1 MKRKMKKK
9 LIAFM
14 LCMVL
19 VICNSVSILADT
31 PAAATTTAENQVS
44 ETKTAKSEKSSEEN
58 KSTDDN
64 DTSKQSEE
72 TDETKDEAPETK
84 TTEQKEETTEATTEE
99 KEDATTATTEAE
111 EPTTEATTEDKAT
124 TEAADETS
132 ETDEKKE
139 TTTAEEEKTTAAEEE
154 TANQDNE
161 IEEITKYEYKGDDV
175 NVTVTLT
182 NPEDLPDDAELVVTP
197 VTLSQEVKD
206 EISDESIKRKVAIEN
221 IFAYDIKFVQNGVE
235 VQPGSTVKVY
245 ISKPEI
251 QTDQTASVYHVDDN
265 DNLENMNGQ
274 VDENGDVVFD
284 TTHFSTYVI
293 VQQGG
298 EAVNIT
304 IEHYDNTKNPAEK
317 IYADDKI
324 QLPVGGMINDY
335 TKALNWNVSKVVV
348 GDNEYTQEQE
358 YQKIEVSQDTTI
370 KVYYIPKKT
379 TIDGAVRFYDY
390 TVKAGSVTTGWFPWE
405 QQTTYYS
412 INQESSYNG
421 DTRDRLSA
429 GTTSQNYDEYQYSV
443 DVGNYKANNY
453 TGSSAVVKGLLK
465 GLDSDGNVVFNYADP
480 GFFVNED
487 LTVTVGTGYQEEERY
502 LRQYYDNYKI
512 FFDRTGDTY
521 EFTEVKDGNQTLK
534 YGKAGSNFFPLDEEK
549 KNYEESDDGHNFF
562 FGMRYDVKF
571 TIGDYVGPLN
581 YSFTG
586 DDDLWVVLDGDKVVI
601 DLGGIHSAATDEVD
615 LWESL
620 NLTPGT
626 LTDEQKKEEH
636 TLTILYMERGASAS
650 NCQMEFTL
658 PSARISEVTNV
669 PMTNLML
676 HKVNSENEVLEG
688 ARFTL
693 ENNSTGEKMSATS
706 GEDGVVNFT
715 SLREGEYTLTEAA
728 APSGYIPAVNSWI
741 VKVVP
746 NDDGGVDA
754 HLYSTD
760 GETEAKVDPDANGIY
775 KILNITE
782 EELINSS
789 MNYDKEVQ
797 VNNWDDR
804 TYDITISASSKLTS
818 STTTEK
824 GGVVDAMMV
833 FDMSGSMN
841 YRMSGK
847 ESVPEAVLVGS
858 YNNIKE
864 NLDTEK
870 VYYYGYEWG
879 YANTSRH
886 SYMNRPMIYLN
897 DQWQYYSNGSWH
909 NIKDNSTQYIYTFD
923 SRLTN
928 LKEAATTFVTST
940 SVSSPESY
948 IGVATYSNRNGRLVS
963 ALNEIGNNPEELIK
977 AINGLFADG
986 GTYMEEGLE
995 KAFAELVCNDYKV
1008 SQSGYGWKIELNGE
1022 QRVRL
1027 DSKGDPI
1034 PQYIIVLSD
1043 GKDSDEP
1050 GAERWARWLK
1060 EYGVKI
1066 YTIGLGVD
1074 TSTANWLKNNIAT
1087 APEYA
1092 LTTDTESLGEIFQKI
1107 QETITQSL
1115 DISGAQIKDVIDP
1128 RFEIV
1133 DSNGKPVADGTE
1145 INGGTVYTDP
1155 TTGYQYIVWTEQ
1167 TIPAEGEWNQTFTV
1181 KAKDEYI
1188 GGNNVTTNISPDS
1201 EISTGYGDA
1210 ILPQP
1215 TVNVKADFIVEN
1227 NEITIFKGET
1237 VPTGDELTKLFDV
1250 AKPKRIVKTTN
1261 GSETTYEVVECTI
1274 GNTLDNGEYVIND
1287 DDFDLTWYG
1296 PSTNSGDMEDS
1307 DFIANYETDPTEMS
1321 TDVPE
1326 VDPTYYYLQVTFN
1339 PGSPTS
1345 GEGGSTENTDE
1356 NIAGVSDGEEG
1367 YIVTATNVDD
1377 IAKDD
1382 TEKRPYGVYTIHLQ
1396 TGTINIIKKSGSV
1409 DGDGLANA
1417 VFKIE
1422 KWIPSSDS
1430 QGEGSWETVI
1440 ESGTNGQITTVED
1453 GTASFTNLGIGT
1465 YRITEIQA
1473 PEGHS
1478 LLANPII
1485 VEEFPYPKASISSG
1499 GSVSV
1504 DEDAQTVEIGE
1515 KECYPTITYTIVN
1528 NELFEMPE
1536 AGGRNIFMMT
1546 LAGTAMIA
1554 LAAGSTIYYRRR
1566 RGAHNK
1572 TRR

>member
-1 MKRKMKKK
+1 M
-9 LIAFM
+9 
-14 LCMVL
+14 
-19 VICNSVSILADT
+19 
-31 PAAATTTAENQVS
+31 
-44 ETKTAKSEKSSEEN
+44 
-58 KSTDDN
+58 
-64 DTSKQSEE
+64 
-72 TDETKDEAPETK
+72 
-84 TTEQKEETTEATTEE
+84 
-99 KEDATTATTEAE
+99 
-111 EPTTEATTEDKAT
+111 
-124 TEAADETS
+124 
-132 ETDEKKE
+132 
-139 TTTAEEEKTTAAEEE
+139 
-154 TANQDNE
+154 
-161 IEEITKYEYKGDDV
+161 
-175 NVTVTLT
+175 TVT
-182 NPEDLPDDAELVVTP
+182 AGRGYFQR
-197 VTLSQEVKD
+197 TL
-206 EISDESIKRKVAIEN
+206 RKVYKD
-221 IFAYDIKFVQNGVE
+221 F
-235 VQPGSTVKVY
+235 
-245 ISKPEI
+245 
-251 QTDQTASVYHVDDN
+251 
-265 DNLENMNGQ
+265 NL
-274 VDENGDVVFD
+274 V
-284 TTHFSTYVI
+284 
-293 VQQGG
+293 
-298 EAVNIT
+298 
-304 IEHYDNTKNPAEK
+304 
-317 IYADDKI
+317 
-324 QLPVGGMINDY
+324 
-335 TKALNWNVSKVVV
+335 
-348 GDNEYTQEQE
+348 
-358 YQKIEVSQDTTI
+358 
-370 KVYYIPKKT
+370 
-379 TIDGAVRFYDY
+379 
-390 TVKAGSVTTGWFPWE
+390 
-405 QQTTYYS
+405 
-412 INQESSYNG
+412 
-421 DTRDRLSA
+421 
-429 GTTSQNYDEYQYSV
+429 
-443 DVGNYKANNY
+443 
-453 TGSSAVVKGLLK
+453 
-465 GLDSDGNVVFNYADP
+465 
-480 GFFVNED
+480 
-487 LTVTVGTGYQEEERY
+487 
-502 LRQYYDNYKI
+502 
-512 FFDRTGDTY
+512 FDRTGDSY
-521 EFTEVKDGNQTLK
+521 SFSSVERNEVHQTD
-534 YGKAGSNFFPLDEEK
+534 AGSNFFPLENV
-549 KNYEESDDGHNFF
+549 KNRYEEADTNHNYY
-562 FGMRYDVKF
+562 FGMRYDVTFK
-571 TIGDYVGPLN
+571 IGDYIGPLE
-581 YSFTG
+581 YSFSG
-586 DDDLWVVLDGDKVVI
+586 DDDLWVILDNDQVVI
-601 DLGGIHSAATDEVD
+601 DLGGIHPAQTDSVD
-615 LWESL
+615 LWTVLGYEDKQ
-620 NLTPGT
+620 LTP
-626 LTDEQKKEEH
+626 EEKNEEH
-636 TLTILYMERGASAS
+636 TLTILYMERGAGES
-650 NCQMEFTL
+650 NCTMEFTL
-658 PSARISEVTNV
+658 PSAKISEVTNV

-676 HKVNSENEVLEG
+676 HKVNSENEGLEG

-760 GETEAKVDPDANGIY
+760 GETEAKVDSETNGIY

-804 TYDITISASSKLTS
+804 TYNITISAASKLTS

-841 YRMSGK
+841 YRMSGS
-847 ESVPEAVLVGS
+847 ESVPNKVPVGR

-870 VYYYGYEWG
+870 VYYYDDEWG
-879 YANTSRH
+879 YADTSKH
-886 SYMNRPMIYLN
+886 SYMNQPMIYLN

-909 NIKDNSTQYIYTFD
+909 NINDNSTQYIYTFD

-986 GTYMEEGLE
+986 GTYMEKGLE
-995 KAFAELVCNDYKV
+995 KAFAELVCNDYRV

-1133 DSNGKPVADGTE
+1133 DSNGNPVADDTE

-1339 PGSPTS
+1339 PGSPTP
-1345 GEGGSTENTDE
+1345 GEGGSTDNT
-1356 NIAGVSDGEEG
+1356 NGKIAGVSDGEGG

-1377 IAKDD
+1377 KAKND

-1409 DGDGLANA
+1409 YGDGLANA

-1430 QGEGSWETVI
+1430 QDEGSWETVT

-1453 GTASFTNLGIGT
+1453 GTASFTNLGIGK

-1485 VEEFPYPKASISSG
+1485 VEEFPYPKASISQD

-1504 DEDAQTVEIGE
+1504 DEDATTVMIGE

-1554 LAAGSTIYYRRR
+1554 LAGGSAIYYRRR
-1566 RGAHNK
+1566 RGTHGK
-1572 TRR
+1572 TER